1 MRSPHWCLEPGA
13 AQGALETV
21 QEIWLEIGAKEPGLP
36 LLRSYDQHLDLN
48 WSPECTRVFAM
59 VSADHS
65 LASTEVPFGSSFFI
79 FRKAFIPAKI
89 WLPHIELF
97 ATQAC
102 WDNMNAFRDIVY
114 QLDYQIIHLKF
125 SEVIV

>member
-1 MRSPHWCLEPGA
+1 MMRSPHWCLEPGA

-65 LASTEVPFGSSFFI
+65 LAS
-79 FRKAFIPAKI
+79 
-89 WLPHIELF
+89 
-97 ATQAC
+97 QAC

>member
-48 WSPECTRVFAM
+48 WSPGCTRVFAM

-65 LASTEVPFGSSFFI
+65 LALASIQIPFFI
-79 FRKAFIPAKI
+79 FRKTFIPAKI
-89 WLPHIELF
+89 WLPHIEFF